1 METDEL
7 TLLQAAA
14 RRRPPA
20 KGQGK
25 VGPWGVLTLTSH
37 SLSFREGDGDA
48 TIDGDAAAAGV
59 RVPLADVAA
68 HFVTPPSAKLIC
80 LKITADA
87 PELGGTDE
95 EGDEGKKRKA
105 GQLELVFEFTQGAGA
120 ERDSFRDLIA
130 QLVPP
135 LRRLKRPKLAT
146 SLVPSPAAHVPL
158 HLFLF
163 VPFILFLLF
172 LYLFMRFIFFI
183 LFLLSLY

>member
-48 TIDGDAAAAGV
+48 TDGDDAAAGV
-59 RVPLADVAA
+59 KVPLADVAA

-95 EGDEGKKRKA
+95 EADEALKKRKA

-135 LRRLKRPKLAT
+135 LRRLKRPKLTT

-158 HLFLF
+158 VSILFLF
-163 VPFILFLLF
+163 ILYYF
-172 LYLFMRFIFFI
+172 
-183 LFLLSLY
+183 

>member
-48 TIDGDAAAAGV
+48 TDGDDAAAGV

-95 EGDEGKKRKA
+95 EGDEALKKRKA

-135 LRRLKRPKLAT
+135 LRRLKRPKLTT

-158 HLFLF
+158 A
-163 VPFILFLLF
+163 I
-172 LYLFMRFIFFI
+172 Y
-183 LFLLSLY
+183 